1 MAQSKPL
8 PRGIDMPW
16 PGRYRARISNDGT
29 QYLLGIFDS
38 LTDARAALDIAR
50 GQKARGT
57 FVPPPRLRRER
68 RAARRRAEL
77 EALTLRQWVP
87 IWLAQLEDTGRRP
100 ATLATYRSVMDA
112 HVLPALGDT
121 GLRQLTPAEIDVWL
135 SDLRKI
141 PASRYAGAK
150 GNGVATN
157 AARTLRTCLNSAV
170 RAGHLDASPFRAPIP
185 RAGRVRP
192 GDAHDDVATPAE
204 VAAMAAAMP
213 PHLAIAVPLAAWCQL
228 RLGEV
233 LGLQR
238 GDLLHLEDPAHATLR
253 VRRQLNSK
261 TSPPS
266 LTPPKSD
273 AGRRDVAIPA
283 ALLPDLRAHLDAHAA
298 PGPAGPVITSP
309 GGAGGYVSQSAFDRY
324 WRAARVAGG
333 RPLLRFHDLRHTG
346 LTVFAQAGATA
357 AELMHR
363 GGHSSLDVAL
373 RYQHATAERDRA
385 LAARLSQA
393 IAPDVDTG
401 EPTPPGVAPLRRRAS
416 RPSTVREAR

>member
-1 MAQSKPL
+1 MARTKSL
-8 PRGIDMPW
+8 PRGIDEPW
-16 PGRYRARISNDGT
+16 PGRYRARMSYEGV
-29 QYLLGIFDS
+29 QYMIGMYDA
-38 LTDARAALDIAR
+38 LTDAKAALAIAR
-50 GQKARGT
+50 GQAARGT

-68 RAARRRAEL
+68 RAERRRLEL
-77 EALTLRQWVP
+77 EAMTLREWVG
-87 IWLAQLEDTGRRP
+87 IWLAHLEDTGRRP
-100 ATLATYRSVMDA
+100 ATLATYRSIMAA
-112 HVLPALGDT
+112 HVLPTLGDVP
-121 GLRQLTPAEIDVWL
+121 LRLLTPAEIDVWL
-135 SDLRKI
+135 AELRRL
-141 PASRYAGAK
+141 PSTRYAGAQ

-170 RAGHLDASPFRAPIP
+170 KAGHLAVSPFRAPIP
-185 RAGRVRP
+185 RPGRVRP

-283 ALLPDLRAHLDAHAA
+283 AMLPELRAHLDTYAA

-309 GGAGGYVSQSAFDRY
+309 DHPGGHVSQSAFDRY

-373 RYQHATAERDRA
+373 KYQHATAERDRA

-401 EPTPPGVAPLRRRAS
+401 EPTPPGVAPLAPRRRSGSS
-416 RPSTVREAR
+416 RARRA